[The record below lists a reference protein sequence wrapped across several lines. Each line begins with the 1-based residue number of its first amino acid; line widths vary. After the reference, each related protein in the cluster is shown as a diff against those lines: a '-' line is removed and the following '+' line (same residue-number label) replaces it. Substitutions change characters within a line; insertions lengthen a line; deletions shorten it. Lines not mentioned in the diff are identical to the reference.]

1 MKKQR
6 FVLLGL
12 GLLVG
17 MSAYA
22 QTVNLKADVPFD
34 FIIRGAT
41 LPAGE
46 YTIQGLGDGPAI
58 AVRGPNPKAN
68 TICTVCTV
76 ATVRIHQRCKTV
88 QAGFSSVRRSIFP
101 GPALGG
107 RKRLG
112 SSAPKESAGNGSGTG
127 LHRPGLSA
135 VCGIALVRQTKGGT
149 FAHPE
154 QEGTH
159 VVCPFVVVCRAGST
173 ARRCKSSW
181 AGIERAVGNGVE
193 QLSSFLAIFLAH

>member
-1 MKKQR
+1 MKKQL

-22 QTVNLKADVPFD
+22 QTVNLKADVPFN

-68 TICTVCTV
+68 TIVLS
-76 ATVRIHQRCKTV
+76 QRCASINAVK
-88 QAGFSSVRRSIFP
+88 RST
-101 GPALGG
+101 L
-107 RKRLG
+107 
-112 SSAPKESAGNGSGTG
+112 
-127 LHRPGLSA
+127 
-135 VCGIALVRQTKGGT
+135 
-149 FAHPE
+149 
-154 QEGTH
+154 
-159 VVCPFVVVCRAGST
+159 
-173 ARRCKSSW
+173 
-181 AGIERAVGNGVE
+181 
-193 QLSSFLAIFLAH
+193 